1 VAELEVLILDPPD
14 GSAGSPPR
22 AAIVAI
28 HGRGAT
34 AEDLASLAEALVLPG
49 VRWCFPQGWL
59 PFPHAFGTG
68 WAWFDL
74 PPDHQ
79 PGILESRRRL
89 TGLLDELAAS
99 GVPSERTVVAGFSQG
114 AVMSLD
120 VALRYPRRLA
130 GVAALSG
137 HLFEPES
144 LAAELSPAQK
154 QLPVFLAHGTEDD
167 IIPIIGS
174 LTAAQALRAAGLP
187 VTLHEYRMAHQIIE
201 QEFEDLRA
209 FLAPLLQA
217 MDGR

>member
-1 VAELEVLILDPPD
+1 MADLEVLALDPPD
-14 GSAGSPPR
+14 GSSAT

-34 AEDLASLAEALVLPG
+34 AEDLAPLAEALALPG
-49 VRWCFPQGWL
+49 VRWFFPQGWQ
-59 PFPHAFGTG
+59 PFPHAFGMG

-74 PPDHQ
+74 PPDHRA
-79 PGILESRRRL
+79 GILESRRRL
-89 TGLLDELAAS
+89 TGVLDELAAS
-99 GVPSERTVVAGFSQG
+99 GVPSERTVIAGFSQG

-144 LAAELSPAQK
+144 LAAELSPAQT

-167 IIPIIGS
+167 VVPLVGS
-174 LTAAQALRAAGLP
+174 RAAAQALSAAGLP
-187 VTLHEYRMAHQIIE
+187 VELREYRMAHQIVAE
-201 QEFEDLRA
+201 ELADLRA
-209 FLAPLLQA
+209 FLSRRVGP
-217 MDGR
+217 